1 MARTAH
7 RIQSDIRS
15 LIEGSSLAGAV
26 SGKVY
31 RGNPED
37 SDRPRDSKLEDIVVV
52 FTTGTP
58 EQIHEGVVT
67 VKIYVPDIDTYGN
80 GDYVEDGKRCEA
92 LEVEADK
99 WYESLHGRTDYLFG
113 LQDTIHTQSDPEIGQ
128 HFVVV
133 RLRYRCLE
141 ENS

>member
-7 RIQSDIRS
+7 QIQGDIRD

-92 LEVEADK
+92 LEAEADK

-113 LQDTIHTQSDPEIGQ
+113 LQDTIHTQSDTEIGQ
-128 HFVVV
+128 HYVVV

-141 ENS
+141 ENY

>member
-141 ENS
+141 ENY

>member
-7 RIQSDIRS
+7 QIQGDIRR
-15 LIEGSSLAGAV
+15 LIEGSPLPKAV
-26 SGKVY
+26 TGKVY

-37 SDRPRDSKLEDIVVV
+37 SDRPRDSRREDIVVV
-52 FTTGTP
+52 FTTGSP

-67 VKIYVPDIDTYGN
+67 VKIYVPDIDTYGK
-80 GDYVEDGKRCEA
+80 GDYVEDGKRCEE
-92 LEVEADK
+92 LEVEADR
-99 WYESLHGRTDYLFG
+99 WYRSLHGRTDYQFS

-133 RLRYRCLE
+133 RLRYRCYE
-141 ENS
+141 ENY